1 MDDYTDDAIKTMWGL
16 WASFAVWYGSYFTSP
31 PDTLWVDW

>member
-1 MDDYTDDAIKTMWGL
+1 MDDNTDAFRTMWEL
-16 WASFAVWYGSYFTSP
+16 WAQFAVWYGSYFTSP